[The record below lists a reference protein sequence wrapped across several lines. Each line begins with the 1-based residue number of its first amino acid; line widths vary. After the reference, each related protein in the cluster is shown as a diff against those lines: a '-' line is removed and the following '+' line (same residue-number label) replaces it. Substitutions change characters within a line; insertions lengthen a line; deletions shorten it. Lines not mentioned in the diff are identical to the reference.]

1 MKNMAKLTPML
12 EQYYKIKESYP
23 DSILFFRV
31 GDFYET
37 FFEDAKIAS
46 RELEI
51 TLTGRDNGSGEKYP
65 LAGVP
70 FHSADPYIAKLVSK
84 GYKVAICE
92 QIEDPKEAKGIVK
105 REVIRVVTPG
115 TILDPTILEEK
126 ENNYL
131 AAIAEDKDFYGF
143 AYLDFSTGEFA
154 VTEIK
159 KNDIS
164 KISDELFR
172 IRPKE
177 CLISK
182 TIDKDTSVWK
192 KVLLSYRGSI
202 TYLDPERFNIKKAR
216 KELLEHFS
224 VFSLEPFGCEKYK
237 AGIGAAGALISYLKE
252 TQKSSCKH
260 VNALCT
266 YIPANFM
273 LLDEATKTN
282 LELLRGIRDYSSKGT
297 LFEVL
302 DFTCTAMGGRTLRK
316 WIEQPLLDL
325 KAINKRLDAVEELKN
340 SLLLRKDLQIS
351 LKEVYD
357 LERLAARVAYGT
369 ANGRDL
375 IALKLTLSKLPQI
388 KEILDSVESEELR
401 NIAENIDGLE
411 DIYSL
416 IDASIA
422 EDPPIALREGGIIK
436 EGYSQELDLYRRA
449 KIEGKQWIAQLEQR
463 ERERTGIK
471 SLKVKFNKVFGYYIE
486 VTKANLDAVPSE
498 YIRKQ
503 TLTNAERYITEELK
517 EFESMILNAEEKS
530 VRLEYELFIQIRNG
544 VAEET
549 ERIQN
554 TARQIGKLDV
564 FLSFAEAAAKNNY
577 CKPKI
582 SNSYTLMARDV
593 RHPVVEQFNKQE
605 MYIPNDVFLDKENR
619 LAVITGPNMAGKS
632 TYCRSIAILVIMAQI
647 GSYIPASE
655 GEIGIVDRI
664 FTRIGSSDNLA
675 AGASTFMVEMSE
687 TAHILN
693 HATER
698 SLIILDEVGRGTS
711 TFDGLSIAW
720 AISEYIHN
728 NIKGKTLFA
737 THYHELTEL
746 EGLLEGAKN
755 YSIAVKEHN
764 DNIIFLRKIVKGGV
778 DKSYGIQVAK
788 LAGLPETVILRAK
801 EILLDLEK
809 KEEQEVLNRGKK
821 EEHYQLSLFSGTLE
835 HPILQQIRKIDINT
849 ITPVEALNMLYLF
862 QRQLEEK

>member
-1 MKNMAKLTPML
+1 MAKLTPML